1 MEKRTQ
7 KKLSRK
13 MAVICSIFAVVLSI
27 ALGLLGFYTYYKNI
41 MEQYKLYIDTIINI
55 SASVIDVEDMKQ
67 CISTGEKSEQ
77 YQKTQRELD
86 NIKSQSSVEFI

>member
-41 MEQYKLYIDTIINI
+41 MEQ
-55 SASVIDVEDMKQ
+55 
-67 CISTGEKSEQ
+67 
-77 YQKTQRELD
+77 
-86 NIKSQSSVEFI
+86 